1 MRNIKYEQVTSS
13 ERAEVGSF
21 TDRLSAPL
29 LYLSSE
35 QADWGDLVA
44 NAFFEPTQ
52 IQGWKSETTSG
63 ATLMLLAG
71 GPLHVDRHYEDGH
84 TTTDVMREGDL
95 VLTSDVVGPYLVSSY
110 SLSSIPT
117 RTFCL
122 HLSYGLLARTAEDLG
137 DRDLSRLSLTGRER
151 FEDPLLRQIA
161 LALWKELEES
171 TPAWKLY
178 AQAAAQI
185 LAVHIL
191 RHYTS
196 SPIRIE
202 EVSHLLTRRQLKRIL
217 DFVSADPGRDL
228 TLEAMAEQVGFSPY
242 HFARLFRHTTGE
254 SPHQF
259 VLRQRIEAVQRLLR
273 ETDAPLA
280 QIALESGFANQSHL
294 TRTFKRY
301 LGVTP
306 KAYRLTS

>member
-1 MRNIKYEQVTSS
+1 MHNLKYEQATSP
-13 ERAEVGSF
+13 EKAEVGSF

-35 QADWGDLVA
+35 QAGWEDLVA

-52 IQGWKSETTSG
+52 IQGWRSETTSG
-63 ATLMLLAG
+63 VTLMLLAG

-95 VLTSDVVGPYLVSSY
+95 VLRPDVVGPYHVSSY
-110 SLSSIPT
+110 TLSSIPT

-122 HLSYGLLARTAEDLG
+122 HLSYGLLARTAQDLG

-151 FEDPLLRQIA
+151 FEDPLLRQVA
-161 LALWKELEES
+161 FALWKELEES

-178 AQAAAQI
+178 AEGAAQI

-196 SPIRIE
+196 TPIRIKE
-202 EVSHLLTRRQLKRIL
+202 FSQLLTQRQLKRIM
-217 DFVSADPGRDL
+217 DFVLADPGRDL

-242 HFARLFRHTTGE
+242 HFARLFRQTTGE
-254 SPHQF
+254 SPHHF
-259 VLRQRIEAVQRLLR
+259 VLRQRIEAAERLLR
-273 ETDAPLA
+273 ETDARLA
-280 QIALESGFANQSHL
+280 HVALESGFANQSHL
-294 TRTFKRY
+294 THTFKRH

-306 KAYRLTS
+306 KAYRLKS